1 MDILDAAARN
11 LTTPPVIAF
20 LVGIVAVL
28 ARSTVRL
35 PDQVATFIT
44 YYLLLAIGVKGGY
57 ALSGASLSE
66 VSLPLLATLVVGL
79 VTPLL
84 AYALFRRLGRFSVV
98 DAAALCAHYGSVSMV
113 TYVESQNFLD
123 AIPVTYEGYL
133 SALLVV
139 LEVPAIILA
148 LVIANRGRD
157 DGQRSDIRHTL
168 GHVLPEPSIVLLLGG
183 LAIGWIGGDRGWEA
197 TKGFFDAPFR
207 GVLTVFLLQMGIV
220 AAGHLKHLRRK
231 DLQLVAFGICI
242 PLMNGVIGALAG
254 KAAGLS
260 LGGATVLACMAAS
273 ASYIAAPAAMQMA
286 LPQANP
292 GYYLPAAIGITFPFN
307 VVFGIP
313 LYYAFTQVLY

>member
-1 MDILDAAARN
+1 VDIIDAAARN

-20 LVGIVAVL
+20 LVGVIAVL
-28 ARSTVRL
+28 AKSPVRL

-57 ALSGASLSE
+57 ALSSTRLADFA
-66 VSLPLLATLVVGL
+66 LPVVITLGVGL
-79 VTPLL
+79 VTPLF
-84 AYALFRRLGRFSVV
+84 AYAMFRRLGRFSVV

-123 AIPVTYEGYL
+123 VIPVTYEGFM

-148 LVIANRGRD
+148 LVIANRGRV

-183 LAIGWIGGDRGWEA
+183 LAIGWIGGQSGWEA

-207 GVLTVFLLQMGIV
+207 GILTVFLLQMGIV

-231 DLQLVAFGICI
+231 DLVLIAFGIGI
-242 PLMNGVIGALAG
+242 PLVNGMIGALAG
-254 KAAGLS
+254 RAAGLS

-292 GYYLPAAIGITFPFN
+292 GYYLPAAIGVTFPFN

-313 LYYAFTQVLY
+313 LYYGFTQLLY